1 MDNSQTTETNGPK
14 MPPLADKA
22 LLIFNA
28 QGNTMT
34 ADQFDELAL
43 CVGKAL
49 ALSDVLNMAANG
61 DGDVESLHKDTL
73 AMYSSMLYE
82 VLRDA
87 RALIDGTADIAS
99 KEVSA
104 ARAELSAT

>member
-1 MDNSQTTETNGPK
+1 MADGSQPTESK

-28 QGNTMT
+28 QGTMT
-34 ADQFDELAL
+34 SDQFDELAL

-49 ALSDVLNMAANG
+49 ALSDVLNIAANG

-73 AMYSSMLYE
+73 AMYSSMLHQ

-87 RALIDGTADIAS
+87 RALIDGTTDIAS

-104 ARAELSAT
+104 ACVEVSAAHN